1 MLSNL
6 KIIWKISLSVGIAIA
21 VLLAALGISMYGL
34 QQVGNRFE
42 TFMNRDQALSQAIN
56 SMYANGLQTG
66 QALRNIVMNPAN
78 QTAYKNFDNGSIKFK
93 ESYERALHLA
103 DDDQATLKVLK
114 EIAELRTRQA
124 DIQARIVMQAATYT
138 TAIETINKEETP
150 VWREIRNK
158 LVDLIK
164 EKNAAV
170 TEKKSDMLNYVR
182 QTLLVS
188 LELGAAALL
197 ICIGMVFWLVRGITR
212 PLSEAVAVANKLAN
226 GDLTAKIEV
235 TSRDETGELLIAMQ
249 NMVVKLS
256 QIIGEVRGA
265 ADNLSSASEEVSATA
280 QSLSQT
286 SSEQAVSVEETSAS
300 IGQIT
305 SSINQ
310 NTENAK
316 VTDGM
321 AFKAAKEA
329 TEGSEAVK
337 ETVSAMKSIADKI
350 SIIDEIAYQTNL
362 LALNAAIEAARAGEY
377 GKGFAVVAAEVR
389 KLAERSQFAAQEI
402 GEVARGSVQL
412 AEKAGDLLDEIVPI
426 ISKTSNL
433 VQEITAASEE
443 QANGVGQINTAMEQ
457 LNKITQQ
464 NASSSEELAA
474 TAGGMSDQAEHLQQL
489 MAFFRV
495 EPGALASSLIIEE
508 KKVPVAKSSMLQ
520 TKKTMPKG
528 FGSVANL
535 AFVK

>member
-6 KIIWKISLSVGIAIA
+6 KIIWKISLSVGISIA
-21 VLLAALGISMYGL
+21 VFLAALGISLYGL

-42 TFMNRDQALSQAIN
+42 TFLNRDQALSQAIN

-78 QTAYKNFDNGSIKFK
+78 QTAYKNFDNGSIEFK
-93 ESYERALHLA
+93 ESYERALRLA

-300 IGQIT
+300 IGQMT

-443 QANGVGQINTAMEQ
+443 QANGVDQINTAMEQ

>member
-6 KIIWKISLSVGIAIA
+6 KIIWKISLSVGISIA
-21 VLLAALGISMYGL
+21 VFLAALGISLYGL

-42 TFMNRDQALSQAIN
+42 TFLNRDQALSQAIN

-78 QTAYKNFDNGSIKFK
+78 QTAYKNFDNGSIEFK
-93 ESYERALHLA
+93 ESYERALRLA

-150 VWREIRNK
+150 VWRELRNK

-300 IGQIT
+300 IGQMT

-362 LALNAAIEAARAGEY
+362 LALNAAIEAERAGEY

-495 EPGALASSLIIEE
+495 EPGAFASSLIIEE

>member
-6 KIIWKISLSVGIAIA
+6 KIIWKISLSVGISIA
-21 VLLAALGISMYGL
+21 VFLAALGISLYGL

-42 TFMNRDQALSQAIN
+42 TFLNRDQALSQAIN

-78 QTAYKNFDNGSIKFK
+78 QTAYKNFDNGSIEFK

-300 IGQIT
+300 IGQMT

-443 QANGVGQINTAMEQ
+443 QANGVDQINTAMEQ

>member
-42 TFMNRDQALSQAIN
+42 TFLNRDQALSQAIN

-78 QTAYKNFDNGSIKFK
+78 QTAYKNFDNGSIEFK
-93 ESYERALHLA
+93 ESYERALRLA

-443 QANGVGQINTAMEQ
+443 QANGVDQINTAMEQ

>member
-42 TFMNRDQALSQAIN
+42 TFLNRDQALSQAIN

-300 IGQIT
+300 IGQMT